1 MMQRIIVTD
10 STSDLNPS
18 YIEEHGIHVIPLSVT
33 INGKSYEDQIDI
45 SSEDYLNYLGD
56 DSYDLKTSQPP
67 LGKFVE
73 KYEELAKDDVE
84 IISIH
89 LTSGLSGT
97 VQTARQASEMVDGN
111 ITVVDS
117 KFIAWGLAYQI
128 QYLVK
133 WIEEGIPTEEILKKL
148 EKLQKNIKLYV
159 VIGQLDQLIKGGRIS
174 KTKGFLG
181 NLMKIKP
188 IGELVD
194 GKLEMI
200 HNVRTQSACVKQL
213 ISDLKPFAG
222 DSKLESVG
230 ISHANAEDFMNKVK
244 DKMNETFEI
253 GNFNLNN
260 TSPVIST
267 HTGTGAIGL
276 IALKEDTY

>member
-1 MMQRIIVTD
+1 MQRIIVTD
-10 STSDLNPS
+10 STSDLDPS
-18 YIEEHGIHVIPLSVT
+18 YLKEHGIHVIPLSVT
-33 INGKSYEDQIDI
+33 INGKSYEDQTDI
-45 SSEDYLNYLGD
+45 SSEDYINYLGD

-111 ITVVDS
+111 ITVIDS

-133 WIEEGIPTEEILKKL
+133 WIEEGISTEEILKKL

-213 ISDLKPFAG
+213 VSDLKPFADG
-222 DSKLESVG
+222 SKLESVG
-230 ISHANAEDFMNKVK
+230 ISHADAEDFMNKVK
-244 DKMNETFEI
+244 DKLDETFEV
-253 GNFNLNN
+253 GSFQLSH

-267 HTGTGAIGL
+267 HTGKGAIGL
-276 IALKEDTY
+276 IVLKEDTY

>member
-10 STSDLNPS
+10 STSDLDPS
-18 YIEEHGIHVIPLSVT
+18 YLKKHGIHVIPLSVT
-33 INGKSYEDQIDI
+33 INGKSYEDQTDI
-45 SSEDYLNYLGD
+45 SSEDYINYLGD

-67 LGKFVE
+67 LGMFVE

-97 VQTARQASEMVDGN
+97 VQTARQASEMVDGK
-111 ITVVDS
+111 ITVIDS
-117 KFIAWGLAYQI
+117 KFIAWGLGYQI

-133 WIEEGIPTEEILKKL
+133 WIEQGVPTEEILKKL

-213 ISDLKPFAG
+213 VNDLKPFADG
-222 DSKLESVG
+222 AKLESVG
-230 ISHANAEDFMNKVK
+230 ISHADAEDFMSKVK
-244 DKMNETFEI
+244 DKLDETFEV
-253 GNFNLNN
+253 GSFQLSH

-267 HTGTGAIGL
+267 HTGKGAIGL
-276 IALKEDTY
+276 IVLKEDTY

>member
-1 MMQRIIVTD
+1 MQRIIVTD
-10 STSDLNPS
+10 STSDLDPS
-18 YIEEHGIHVIPLSVT
+18 YLKKHGIHVIPLSVT
-33 INGKSYEDQIDI
+33 INGKSYEDQTDI
-45 SSEDYLNYLGD
+45 SSEDYINYLGD

-67 LGKFVE
+67 LGMFVE

-97 VQTARQASEMVDGN
+97 VQTARQASEMVDGK
-111 ITVVDS
+111 ITVIDS
-117 KFIAWGLAYQI
+117 KFIAWGLGYQI

-133 WIEEGIPTEEILKKL
+133 WIEQGIPTEEILKKL

-213 ISDLKPFAG
+213 VNDLKPFADG
-222 DSKLESVG
+222 AKLESVG
-230 ISHANAEDFMNKVK
+230 ISHADAEDFMSKVK
-244 DKMNETFEI
+244 DKVDETFEV
-253 GNFNLNN
+253 GSFHLSH

-267 HTGTGAIGL
+267 HTGKGAIGL
-276 IALKEDTY
+276 IVLKEDTY

>member
-1 MMQRIIVTD
+1 MQRIIVTD
-10 STSDLNPS
+10 STSDLDPS
-18 YIEEHGIHVIPLSVT
+18 YLKKHGIHVIPLSVT
-33 INGKSYEDQIDI
+33 INGKSYEDQTDI
-45 SSEDYLNYLGD
+45 SSEDYINYLGD

-67 LGKFVE
+67 LGMFVE

-97 VQTARQASEMVDGN
+97 VQTARQASEMVDGK
-111 ITVVDS
+111 ITVIDS
-117 KFIAWGLAYQI
+117 KFIAWGLGYQI

-133 WIEEGIPTEEILKKL
+133 WIEQGVPTEEILKKL

-213 ISDLKPFAG
+213 VNDLKPFADG
-222 DSKLESVG
+222 AKLESVG
-230 ISHANAEDFMNKVK
+230 ISHADAEDFMSKVK
-244 DKMNETFEI
+244 DKLDETFEV
-253 GNFNLNN
+253 GSFQLSH

-267 HTGTGAIGL
+267 HTGKGAIGL
-276 IALKEDTY
+276 IVLKEDTY